1 MVLVDSMSCFGVVVV
16 VASAS
21 ASAGAGGGQGN
32 FLRDAVPAEDRK
44 RLQTMAKQATFDVT
58 CLLRHVLM
66 L

>member
-1 MVLVDSMSCFGVVVV
+1 VLLFVVVV
-16 VASAS
+16 VVVVVSIRVS
-21 ASAGAGGGQGN
+21 GTSWHGRGN

-58 CLLRHVLM
+58 SCMLRHVLM